1 MFPRLWEG
9 PGGVDFVIDVKELV
23 LTSRTEMFKAVY
35 GEGIM
40 AGVFSLHFVNGG
52 FKFYDGEWYI
62 GFM

>member
-35 GEGIM
+35 GEGVM
-40 AGVFSLHFVNGG
+40 TGGFSLHFINGG
-52 FKFYDGEWYI
+52 FKFYDGEWCI
-62 GFM
+62 CFI